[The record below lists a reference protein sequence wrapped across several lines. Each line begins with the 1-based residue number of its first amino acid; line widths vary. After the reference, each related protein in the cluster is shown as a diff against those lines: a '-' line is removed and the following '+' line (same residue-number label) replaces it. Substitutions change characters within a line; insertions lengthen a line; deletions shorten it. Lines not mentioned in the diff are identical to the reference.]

1 MKCQKCGAEIPAG
14 SKFCNECGTKI
25 EQIAL
30 FKDSK
35 PENAEPYKCE
45 KCGNMIPSDSV
56 FCPQCHAYQKNKFKP
71 TSDTEK
77 SSDKKP
83 IYRTSHFYIALLIA
97 LILCAVVVTAIS
109 QVSQTKSQQS
119 VTTSPNKA
127 AQDISKTDSLKLY
140 DVTPFSISIP
150 EKWAHKTID
159 GHDYFYDSYG
169 NMFYINA
176 SPANISQS
184 QFDSGY
190 VDSFLDGFADSF
202 DDFEEINRTTTY
214 IDDFSAYRVTANIKE
229 FGDKFYGTIYVWA
242 TNNYLCSMIFSSKGN
257 EQSEE
262 FNLYENTI
270 VESITIDSSK
280 DEEDLIEK
288 ATELETEAP
297 TKKPTEPETEPPTE
311 KPTEF
316 EDTLTELYSD
326 NDITVYY
333 SDTEQY
339 PYSDDEADVHFYVKN
354 KMGKSITI
362 QADTVILDG
371 RSYNNVVCS
380 DPISA
385 HSEGMIEVSIDNCKN
400 FNPSTVGADLRYF
413 DTDSYEND
421 VKMNLVSKKVK

>member
-1 MKCQKCGAEIPAG
+1 MKCQKCGSEVPTG

-30 FKDSK
+30 FKNSK

-45 KCGNMIPSDSV
+45 KCGNIIPSDSV
-56 FCPQCHAYQKNKFKP
+56 FCPECHAYQKNKFKP
-71 TSDTEK
+71 TSGTEK

-109 QVSQTKSQQS
+109 QVSQPNNPQETETTISTSSKMASYTLSYVDYEIPDDWETDEADDGMHNYHYDSAGDLFYVSCSDIDVDEKLFNEELMDSVIESNEETYELYSQKS
-119 VTTSPNKA
+119 KE
-127 AQDISKTDSLKLY
+127 I
-140 DVTPFSISIP
+140 I
-150 EKWAHKTID
+150 EID
-159 GHDYFYDSYG
+159 GHKTLHTTFTYIKDDEDTFCSSYALMIKKQLYLIAFRNEG
-169 NMFYINA
+169 LT
-176 SPANISQS
+176 QS
-184 QFDSGY
+184 TIFDEYEEKIMNSITTNSSGY
-190 VDSFLDGFADSF
+190 
-202 DDFEEINRTTTY
+202 
-214 IDDFSAYRVTANIKE
+214 
-229 FGDKFYGTIYVWA
+229 
-242 TNNYLCSMIFSSKGN
+242 
-257 EQSEE
+257 
-262 FNLYENTI
+262 EN
-270 VESITIDSSK
+270 
-280 DEEDLIEK
+280 
-288 ATELETEAP
+288 ETEAP

-326 NDITVYY
+326 NDIAVYY

-354 KMGKSITI
+354 KMDKSITI

-371 RSYNNVVCS
+371 RSYNQVVCS

-413 DTDSYEND
+413 DSDNFDST
-421 VKMNLVSKKVK
+421 VKMNLISKKVK

>member
-1 MKCQKCGAEIPAG
+1 MKCKKCGSEVPAG

-56 FCPQCHAYQKNKFKP
+56 FCPECHAYQKNKFKP
-71 TSDTEK
+71 TSSTET

-109 QVSQTKSQQS
+109 QVSQPNNLQETETTISTSSKMASYTLSYVDYEIPDDWETDEADDGMHNYHYDSAGDLFYVSCSDIDVDEKLFNEELMDSVIESNEETYELYSQKS
-119 VTTSPNKA
+119 KE
-127 AQDISKTDSLKLY
+127 I
-140 DVTPFSISIP
+140 I
-150 EKWAHKTID
+150 EID
-159 GHDYFYDSYG
+159 GHKTLHTTFTYIKDGEDTFCSSYALMIKKQLYLIAFRNEG
-169 NMFYINA
+169 LT
-176 SPANISQS
+176 QS
-184 QFDSGY
+184 TIFDEYEEKIMNSITTNSSGY
-190 VDSFLDGFADSF
+190 
-202 DDFEEINRTTTY
+202 
-214 IDDFSAYRVTANIKE
+214 
-229 FGDKFYGTIYVWA
+229 
-242 TNNYLCSMIFSSKGN
+242 
-257 EQSEE
+257 
-262 FNLYENTI
+262 EN
-270 VESITIDSSK
+270 
-280 DEEDLIEK
+280 
-288 ATELETEAP
+288 ETEAP
-297 TKKPTEPETEPPTE
+297 TKKPTEPPTE

-339 PYSDDEADVHFYVKN
+339 PYSDDEADVHFYIKN
-354 KMGKSITI
+354 KMDKSITI

-371 RSYNNVVCS
+371 RSYNQVVCS
-380 DPISA
+380 NPISA

-413 DTDSYEND
+413 DSDNFDST
-421 VKMNLVSKKVK
+421 VKMNLISKKVK

>member
-1 MKCQKCGAEIPAG
+1 MKCQKCGSEVPAG
-14 SKFCNECGTKI
+14 SKFCNECGAKI
-25 EQIAL
+25 EQVAL

-45 KCGNMIPSDSV
+45 KCGNMIPS
-56 FCPQCHAYQKNKFKP
+56 N
-71 TSDTEK
+71 TEK

-159 GHDYFYDSYG
+159 GHDYFYDTDG

-202 DDFEEINRTTTY
+202 DDFEEINRTATS
-214 IDDFSAYRVTANIKE
+214 IDNFFAYRVTANIKK
-229 FGDKFYGTIYVWA
+229 FGNKYYGTIYVWA

-280 DEEDLIEK
+280 DVSSSEEDLTEK

-297 TKKPTEPETEPPTE
+297 TKKPTEPPTE

-326 NDITVYY
+326 SDIAVYY
-333 SDTEQY
+333 SDTEKY
-339 PYSDDEADVHFYVKN
+339 PYSDNEAEVHFYVKN

-371 RSYNNVVCS
+371 RSYNQVVCS

-413 DTDSYEND
+413 DSDNFDST
-421 VKMNLVSKKVK
+421 VKMNLISKKVK

>member
-1 MKCQKCGAEIPAG
+1 MKCQKCGSEVPAG

-30 FKDSK
+30 FKDS
-35 PENAEPYKCE
+35 ESESTESYKCGE
-45 KCGNMIPSDSV
+45 CGKIIPSNSV

-77 SSDKKP
+77 SSGKKP

-127 AQDISKTDSLKLY
+127 AQDISKTDSLKVY
-140 DVTPFSISIP
+140 DVTPFLISIP

-159 GHDYFYDSYG
+159 GHDYFYDTDG
-169 NMFYINA
+169 NMFYINT
-176 SPANISQS
+176 SQTSISQS
-184 QFDSGY
+184 QFNSDY
-190 VDSFLDGFADSF
+190 VDSFLDGFADSL

-229 FGDKFYGTIYVWA
+229 FGDKFYGTVYVWA
-242 TNNYLCSMIFSSKGN
+242 TNNYLCSVIFSSKGDM
-257 EQSEE
+257 QSKE

-270 VESITIDSSK
+270 MESITIDSSK
-280 DEEDLIEK
+280 DVSSSEEDLTEK

-297 TKKPTEPETEPPTE
+297 TKKPTEPPTE
-311 KPTEF
+311 EPTEF

-339 PYSDDEADVHFYVKN
+339 PYSDDEADVHFYIKN
-354 KMGKSITI
+354 KMDKSITI

-371 RSYNNVVCS
+371 RSYNQVVCS
-380 DPISA
+380 NPISA
-385 HSEGMIEVSIDNCKN
+385 HSEGMIEVSIDDCKN

>member
-14 SKFCNECGTKI
+14 SKFCNECGAKI
-25 EQIAL
+25 EQVAL

-45 KCGNMIPSDSV
+45 KCGNIIPS
-56 FCPQCHAYQKNKFKP
+56 N
-71 TSDTEK
+71 TEK

-159 GHDYFYDSYG
+159 GHDYFYDTDG

-176 SPANISQS
+176 SPTNISQS

-202 DDFEEINRTTTY
+202 DDFEEINRTATS
-214 IDDFSAYRVTANIKE
+214 IDNFFAYRVTANIKK
-229 FGDKFYGTIYVWA
+229 FGNKYYGTIYVWA

-280 DEEDLIEK
+280 DVSSSEEDLTEK

-297 TKKPTEPETEPPTE
+297 TKKPTE
-311 KPTEF
+311 F

-326 NDITVYY
+326 SDIVVYY
-333 SDTEQY
+333 SDTEKY
-339 PYSDDEADVHFYVKN
+339 PYSDDEAEVHFYVKN

-385 HSEGMIEVSIDNCKN
+385 NSEGMIELAIEDCKN
-400 FNPSTVGADLRYF
+400 FNPSTVGADLKYF
-413 DTDSYEND
+413 DTDTYDND
-421 VKMNLVSKKVK
+421 VTMNIASKKVK

>member
-1 MKCQKCGAEIPAG
+1 MKCQKCGSEVPAG

-25 EQIAL
+25 EEIAL

-45 KCGNMIPSDSV
+45 KCGNMIPSNSV

-71 TSDTEK
+71 TSAPEK
-77 SSDKKP
+77 PSDKKP

-159 GHDYFYDSYG
+159 GHDYFYDTDG
-169 NMFYINA
+169 NMFYINT
-176 SPANISQS
+176 SQTSISQS
-184 QFDSGY
+184 QFNSDY
-190 VDSFLDGFADSF
+190 VDSFLDGFADLL

-242 TNNYLCSMIFSSKGN
+242 TNNYLCSVIFSSKGDM
-257 EQSEE
+257 QSKE

-270 VESITIDSSK
+270 MESITIDSSK
-280 DEEDLIEK
+280 DVSSSEGDFTEK

-297 TKKPTEPETEPPTE
+297 TKKPTEPHTE

-326 NDITVYY
+326 SDIAVYY
-333 SDTEQY
+333 SDTEKY
-339 PYSDDEADVHFYVKN
+339 PYSDDEAEVHFYVKN

-385 HSEGMIEVSIDNCKN
+385 NSEGMIELAIEDCKN
-400 FNPSTVGADLRYF
+400 FNPSTVGADLKYF
-413 DTDSYEND
+413 DTDTYDND
-421 VKMNLVSKKVK
+421 VTMNIASKKVK

>member
-1 MKCQKCGAEIPAG
+1 MKCPKCGAEIPAS

-30 FKDSK
+30 FKGSE
-35 PENAEPYKCE
+35 PESTESYKCGE
-45 KCGNMIPSDSV
+45 CGKIIPSNSV
-56 FCPQCHAYQKNKFKP
+56 FCPECHAYQKNKFKP

-83 IYRTSHFYIALLIA
+83 IYRTSHFYIALLIV

-109 QVSQTKSQQS
+109 QVSQTKSQETETTISTPSKMVSYTLSYVDYEIPDDWETDEADDGKHNYHYDSAGDLFYVSCSDIDVDEKLFNEELMDS
-119 VTTSPNKA
+119 VIESNEETCELYSQK
-127 AQDISKTDSLKLY
+127 SKE
-140 DVTPFSISIP
+140 II
-150 EKWAHKTID
+150 EID
-159 GHDYFYDSYG
+159 GHKTLHTTFTYIKDDEDTFCSSYALMIKKQLYLITFRNEGLTQSTTFDEYEEKIMDSMTT
-169 NMFYINA
+169 N
-176 SPANISQS
+176 S
-184 QFDSGY
+184 SGY
-190 VDSFLDGFADSF
+190 
-202 DDFEEINRTTTY
+202 
-214 IDDFSAYRVTANIKE
+214 
-229 FGDKFYGTIYVWA
+229 
-242 TNNYLCSMIFSSKGN
+242 
-257 EQSEE
+257 
-262 FNLYENTI
+262 EN
-270 VESITIDSSK
+270 
-280 DEEDLIEK
+280 
-288 ATELETEAP
+288 ETEAP

-339 PYSDDEADVHFYVKN
+339 PYSDDEAEVHFYVKN

-385 HSEGMIEVSIDNCKN
+385 HSEGMIELAIEDCKN
-400 FNPSTVGADLRYF
+400 FNPSTVGADLKYF
-413 DTDSYEND
+413 DTDTYDND
-421 VKMNLVSKKVK
+421 VTMNIASKKVK

>member
-56 FCPQCHAYQKNKFKP
+56 FCPECHAYQKNKFKP

-83 IYRTSHFYIALLIA
+83 IYLQSKFYLAILISALLCFTVVAFILQGNQPETQETETTVEPTTKNNYYSDNEEEVKNTTPKMASYTLSYIDYKAPNNWTLEKSDDGMHNYHYNSVGDLFFVGCTDAGVSEEAFGDDLIDA
-97 LILCAVVVTAIS
+97 LIESDKGTYELYK
-109 QVSQTKSQQS
+109 QKS
-119 VTTSPNKA
+119 KE
-127 AQDISKTDSLKLY
+127 IIK
-140 DVTPFSISIP
+140 
-150 EKWAHKTID
+150 ID
-159 GHDYFYDSYG
+159 GHKTLHTTFTYVKDNKNMFCSSYG
-169 NMFYINA
+169 LIIKDQLYL
-176 SPANISQS
+176 ISFGNEGLTQS
-184 QFDSGY
+184 TIFDEYEEKIMNSITTNSSGY
-190 VDSFLDGFADSF
+190 
-202 DDFEEINRTTTY
+202 
-214 IDDFSAYRVTANIKE
+214 
-229 FGDKFYGTIYVWA
+229 
-242 TNNYLCSMIFSSKGN
+242 
-257 EQSEE
+257 
-262 FNLYENTI
+262 
-270 VESITIDSSK
+270 
-280 DEEDLIEK
+280 ED
-288 ATELETEAP
+288 ETEAP
-297 TKKPTEPETEPPTE
+297 TKKPTEPPTE

-326 NDITVYY
+326 SDIAVYY
-333 SDTEQY
+333 SDTEKY
-339 PYSDDEADVHFYVKN
+339 PYSDDEAEMHFYVKN

-385 HSEGMIEVSIDNCKN
+385 NSEGMIELAIEDCKN
-400 FNPSTVGADLRYF
+400 FNPSTVGADLKYF
-413 DTDSYEND
+413 DTDTYDND
-421 VKMNLVSKKVK
+421 VTMNIASKKVK

>member
-14 SKFCNECGTKI
+14 SKFCNECGAKI
-25 EQIAL
+25 EQVAL
-30 FKDSK
+30 FKNSK

-45 KCGNMIPSDSV
+45 KCGNIIPS
-56 FCPQCHAYQKNKFKP
+56 N
-71 TSDTEK
+71 TEK

-159 GHDYFYDSYG
+159 GHDYFYDTDG
-169 NMFYINA
+169 NMFYINT
-176 SPANISQS
+176 SQTSISQS
-184 QFDSGY
+184 QFNSDY
-190 VDSFLDGFADSF
+190 VDSFLDGFADSL

-214 IDDFSAYRVTANIKE
+214 IDDFRAYRVTANIKD
-229 FGDKFYGTIYVWA
+229 FGNKFYGTIYVWA

-270 VESITIDSSK
+270 VESITIDFSK
-280 DEEDLIEK
+280 DVSSSEEDLTEK
-288 ATELETEAP
+288 ATELEKEAP
-297 TKKPTEPETEPPTE
+297 TKKPTEPPTE

-326 NDITVYY
+326 NDIAVYY
-333 SDTEQY
+333 SDTEPY
-339 PYSDDEADVHFYVKN
+339 PYSDDEAEVHFYIKN

-385 HSEGMIEVSIDNCKN
+385 HSEGMIELAIEDCKN

>member
-1 MKCQKCGAEIPAG
+1 MKCQKCGSEVPAG

-45 KCGNMIPSDSV
+45 KCGNMIPS
-56 FCPQCHAYQKNKFKP
+56 N
-71 TSDTEK
+71 TEK

-159 GHDYFYDSYG
+159 GHDYFYDTDG

-176 SPANISQS
+176 SPANISRS

-202 DDFEEINRTTTY
+202 DDFEEINRTATS
-214 IDDFSAYRVTANIKE
+214 IDNFFAYRVTANIKK
-229 FGDKFYGTIYVWA
+229 FGNKYYGTIYVWA

-280 DEEDLIEK
+280 DVSSSEEDLTEK

-297 TKKPTEPETEPPTE
+297 TKKPTEPPTE

-326 NDITVYY
+326 SDIAVYY
-333 SDTEQY
+333 SDTEKY
-339 PYSDDEADVHFYVKN
+339 PYSDNEAEVHFYVKN

-371 RSYNNVVCS
+371 RSYNQVVCS
-380 DPISA
+380 NPISA

>member
-1 MKCQKCGAEIPAG
+1 MKCQKCGAEVPAG
-14 SKFCNECGTKI
+14 SKFCNECGAKI

-45 KCGNMIPSDSV
+45 KCGNMIPSNSV
-56 FCPQCHAYQKNKFKP
+56 FCPECHAYQKNKFKP

-109 QVSQTKSQQS
+109 QVSQPISQETETTIQQTTEEEAKNTPSKMVSYTLSYVDYEIPDDWETDEADDGMHNYHYDSAGDLFYVSCSDIDVDEKLFNEELMDSVIESNEETYELYSQKS
-119 VTTSPNKA
+119 KE
-127 AQDISKTDSLKLY
+127 I
-140 DVTPFSISIP
+140 I
-150 EKWAHKTID
+150 EID
-159 GHDYFYDSYG
+159 GHKT
-169 NMFYINA
+169 
-176 SPANISQS
+176 
-184 QFDSGY
+184 
-190 VDSFLDGFADSF
+190 LH
-202 DDFEEINRTTTY
+202 TTFTY
-214 IDDFSAYRVTANIKE
+214 IKDDEDTFCSSYALMIKKQLYLIAFRNE
-229 FGDKFYGTIYVWA
+229 GLTQSTIFDEYEGKIMNSIT
-242 TNNYLCSMIFSSKGN
+242 TNSRG
-257 EQSEE
+257 
-262 FNLYENTI
+262 YEN
-270 VESITIDSSK
+270 
-280 DEEDLIEK
+280 
-288 ATELETEAP
+288 ETEAP

-316 EDTLTELYSD
+316 GDTLTELYSD

-371 RSYNNVVCS
+371 RSYNQVVCS

-413 DTDSYEND
+413 DSDNFGST
-421 VKMNLVSKKVK
+421 VKMNLISKKVK

>member
-14 SKFCNECGTKI
+14 SKFCNECGAKI
-25 EQIAL
+25 EQVAL
-30 FKDSK
+30 FKNSK

-45 KCGNMIPSDSV
+45 KCGNIIPS
-56 FCPQCHAYQKNKFKP
+56 N
-71 TSDTEK
+71 TEK

-159 GHDYFYDSYG
+159 GHDYFYDTDG
-169 NMFYINA
+169 NMFYINT
-176 SPANISQS
+176 SQTSISQS
-184 QFDSGY
+184 QFNSDY
-190 VDSFLDGFADSF
+190 VDSFLDGFADSL

-214 IDDFSAYRVTANIKE
+214 IDDFRAYRVTANIKD
-229 FGDKFYGTIYVWA
+229 FGNKFYGTIYVWA

-270 VESITIDSSK
+270 VESITIDFSK
-280 DEEDLIEK
+280 DVSSSEEDLTEK

-297 TKKPTEPETEPPTE
+297 TKKPTEPPTE

-326 NDITVYY
+326 NDIAVYY
-333 SDTEQY
+333 SDTEPY
-339 PYSDDEADVHFYVKN
+339 PYSDDEAEVHFYIKN

-385 HSEGMIEVSIDNCKN
+385 HSEGMIELAIEDCKN

>member
-1 MKCQKCGAEIPAG
+1 MKCPKCGAEIPAS

-30 FKDSK
+30 FKDSE
-35 PENAEPYKCE
+35 PESTESYKCGE
-45 KCGNMIPSDSV
+45 CGKIIPSNSV
-56 FCPQCHAYQKNKFKP
+56 FCPECHAYQKNKFKP

-83 IYRTSHFYIALLIA
+83 IYRTSHFYIALLIV

-109 QVSQTKSQQS
+109 QVSQTKSQETETTISTPSKMVSYTLSYVDYEIPDDWETDEADDGKHNYHYDSAGDLFYVSCSDIDVDEKLFNEELMDS
-119 VTTSPNKA
+119 VIESNEETCELYSQK
-127 AQDISKTDSLKLY
+127 SKE
-140 DVTPFSISIP
+140 II
-150 EKWAHKTID
+150 EID
-159 GHDYFYDSYG
+159 GHKTLHTTFTYIKDDEDTFCSSYALMIKKQLYLITFRNEGLTQSTTFDEYEEKIMDSMTT
-169 NMFYINA
+169 N
-176 SPANISQS
+176 S
-184 QFDSGY
+184 SGY
-190 VDSFLDGFADSF
+190 
-202 DDFEEINRTTTY
+202 
-214 IDDFSAYRVTANIKE
+214 
-229 FGDKFYGTIYVWA
+229 
-242 TNNYLCSMIFSSKGN
+242 
-257 EQSEE
+257 
-262 FNLYENTI
+262 EN
-270 VESITIDSSK
+270 
-280 DEEDLIEK
+280 
-288 ATELETEAP
+288 ETEAP

-339 PYSDDEADVHFYVKN
+339 PYSDDEAEVHFYVKN

-385 HSEGMIEVSIDNCKN
+385 HSEGMIELAIEDCKN
-400 FNPSTVGADLRYF
+400 FNPSTVGADLKYF
-413 DTDSYEND
+413 DTDTYDND
-421 VKMNLVSKKVK
+421 VTMNIASKKVK

>member
-1 MKCQKCGAEIPAG
+1 MKCQKCGSEVPAG
-14 SKFCNECGTKI
+14 SKFCNECGAKI

-45 KCGNMIPSDSV
+45 KCGYMIPSNSV

-71 TSDTEK
+71 TSAPEK

-83 IYRTSHFYIALLIA
+83 IYRTSHFYIALLIV
-97 LILCAVVVTAIS
+97 LILSAVVVTAIS
-109 QVSQTKSQQS
+109 QVSQTKSQETETTISTPSKMVSYTLSYVDYEIPDDWETDEADDGMHNYHYDSAGDLFYVSCSDIDVDEKLFNEELMDS
-119 VTTSPNKA
+119 VIESNEENYELYSQK
-127 AQDISKTDSLKLY
+127 SKE
-140 DVTPFSISIP
+140 II
-150 EKWAHKTID
+150 EID
-159 GHDYFYDSYG
+159 GHKTLYTTFTYIKDNEDTFCSSYALMIKKQLYLITFRNEG
-169 NMFYINA
+169 LT
-176 SPANISQS
+176 QS
-184 QFDSGY
+184 TTFDEYEEKIMNSMTTNSSGY
-190 VDSFLDGFADSF
+190 
-202 DDFEEINRTTTY
+202 
-214 IDDFSAYRVTANIKE
+214 
-229 FGDKFYGTIYVWA
+229 
-242 TNNYLCSMIFSSKGN
+242 
-257 EQSEE
+257 
-262 FNLYENTI
+262 EN
-270 VESITIDSSK
+270 
-280 DEEDLIEK
+280 
-288 ATELETEAP
+288 ETEAP

-326 NDITVYY
+326 DDITVYY

-339 PYSDDEADVHFYVKN
+339 PYSDDEAEVHFYVKN

-400 FNPSTVGADLRYF
+400 FNPSTVGADLKYF
-413 DTDSYEND
+413 DTDTYDND
-421 VKMNLVSKKVK
+421 VTMNIASKKVK